1 MSREAE
7 AVLDGDREAAVALLL
22 RVGELIEANR
32 RLEARVA
39 ELERRLKRNSQSSL
53 LPPSQDPPSASAR
66 WRAGSSSPAPGREDC
81 TPSRSQ
87 LRATFAVGPQP
98 GIRTETLA

>member
-1 MSREAE
+1 MERAEAE

-39 ELERRLKRNSQSSL
+39 ELERRLKAEL
-53 LPPSQDPPSASAR
+53 AELVAAAL
-66 WRAGSSSPAPGREDC
+66 AGSAFGVGAVAGGIVVA
-81 TPSRSQ
+81 SRRPRRSVRYVRMRIGMLHPRA
-87 LRATFAVGPQP
+87 LR
-98 GIRTETLA
+98 RSR